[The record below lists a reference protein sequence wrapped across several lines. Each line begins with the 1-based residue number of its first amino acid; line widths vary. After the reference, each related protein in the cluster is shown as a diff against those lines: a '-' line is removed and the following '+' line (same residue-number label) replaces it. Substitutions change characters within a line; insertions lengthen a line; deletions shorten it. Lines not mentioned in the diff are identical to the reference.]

1 MRREYPADLWLTY
14 RAIRYRPAQLQAFV
28 ARGGW
33 GPGYVASDGR
43 MVPELLRHPLIGLPG
58 VGVNGLRFATDRNNQ
73 GKDE

>member
-43 MVPELLRHPLIGLPG
+43 MVPEPA
-58 VGVNGLRFATDRNNQ
+58 VNLDAVSAVWRQIQSIYVA
-73 GKDE
+73 K